1 MRHQPG
7 DLVDGY
13 QIDAMLGEGGFA
25 ESYVAKDTRNGHRV
39 VLKVLKGNVVG
50 DQRAARRFRQ
60 EQSVTGTLDHPGVQQ
75 SHDDGRT
82 RTELYLI
89 LDYVDGE
96 SLSVWLH
103 QHPAGVPVGLATSWG
118 RALAETLTYLEGRRV
133 VHGDLKPGNLLVNDD
148 QHLTLLDFGASGP
161 EPRGFGSRLPFGTEV
176 GTAAYASPERLQGRR
191 GDRRSDIYSWGVVMY
206 ELLTGR
212 PPFEGETPVATME
225 AQLGETPRPIREL
238 RRDVPAGL
246 EAVVLKS
253 MRRSPN
259 LRYQSA
265 AELLDDLDRLESL
278 DLASFDLSPEPP
290 VTLSALGGKTL
301 LWVIVA
307 TAVGFYVVVAATVG
321 LAIALH

>member
-7 DLVDGY
+7 DVIDGY

-25 ESYVAKDTRNGHRV
+25 ESYAATDRRDGRRV

-60 EQSVTGTLDHPGVQQ
+60 ERSITATIDHPGVQQ

-82 RTELYLI
+82 RTELYLV

-96 SLSVWLH
+96 PLPRWLRH
-103 QHPAGVPVGLATSWG
+103 CPDGVPVDLATAWG
-118 RALAETLTYLEGRRV
+118 RELAETLAYLEARRV
-133 VHGDLKPGNLLVNDD
+133 VHGDLKPGNLLVSRD
-148 QHLTLLDFGASGP
+148 QHLTLLDFGAAGP
-161 EPRGFGSRLPFGTEV
+161 EPRGFGARLPFGTEV

-191 GDRRSDIYSWGVVMY
+191 GDRRSDLYSWGVVMY

-212 PPFEGETPVATME
+212 PPFEGATPVETIE
-225 AQLGETPRPIREL
+225 AQLGETPAPIRE
-238 RRDVPAGL
+238 RRPDVPPPL

-253 MRRSPN
+253 MRRSPG

-265 AELLDDLDRLESL
+265 AELLGDLGRLDSL
-278 DLASFDLSPEPP
+278 DVAGFDRSPEPP
-290 VTLSALGGKTL
+290 LPMSALGGKTL
-301 LWVIVA
+301 VWIVVA
-307 TAVGFYVVVAATVG
+307 VAVGFYVVAGAIVGITV
-321 LAIALH
+321 ALH

>member
-7 DLVDGY
+7 DVIDGY
-13 QIDAMLGEGGFA
+13 RIDAMLGEGGFA
-25 ESYVAKDTRNGHRV
+25 ESYVAKDSRDGRRV

-60 EQSVTGTLDHPGVQQ
+60 EQSITGTIDHPGVQQ

-82 RTELYLI
+82 RTELYLV

-96 SLSVWLH
+96 PLSHWLH
-103 QHPAGVPVGLATSWG
+103 HCPDGVAVDLATAWG
-118 RALAETLTYLEGRRV
+118 RELAETLAYLEDRRV
-133 VHGDLKPGNLLVNDD
+133 VHGDLKPGNLLVGRD
-148 QHLTLLDFGASGP
+148 QHLTLLDFGAAGP
-161 EPRGFGSRLPFGTEV
+161 EPRGFGARLPFGTEV

-212 PPFEGETPVATME
+212 PPFEGATPVETME
-225 AQLGETPRPIREL
+225 AQLGETPAPIRE
-238 RRDVPAGL
+238 RRPDVPAAL

-253 MRRSPN
+253 MRRSPG

-265 AELLDDLDRLESL
+265 AELLDDLRRLDSL
-278 DLASFDLSPEPP
+278 DVSTFDLSPEPALP
-290 VTLSALGGKTL
+290 LSALGGKTL
-301 LWVIVA
+301 LWVVVGV
-307 TAVGFYVVVAATVG
+307 AVGFYVVAGALVGITV
-321 LAIALH
+321 ALH